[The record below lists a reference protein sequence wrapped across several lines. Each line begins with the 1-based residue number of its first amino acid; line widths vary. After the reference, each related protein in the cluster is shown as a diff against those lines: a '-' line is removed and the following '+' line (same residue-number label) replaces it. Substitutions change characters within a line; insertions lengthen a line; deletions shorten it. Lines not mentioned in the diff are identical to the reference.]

1 MNVQL
6 CGWGANFNDDI
17 GATLLVGVALEL
29 KLRKSSGDA
38 FQDFFSN
45 VMAAANGSDFVRVRA
60 YGALGDKGCDG
71 YLNSLG
77 QVFQCYG
84 SVGTQESKV
93 AYLVKKMGDD
103 FANALNALPQLM
115 KEWHMVHN
123 FVDGLPI
130 SAVEKL
136 NKITAENKDRKFGF
150 IGMEGFE
157 ERIFALEL
165 YKIEKLLGIIPSG
178 LDAQN
183 LQPTELRDLV
193 AEVAASAEEVKFDL
207 SAIRPVPPDKLE
219 FNKLPNHWTALIAG
233 GWQNA
238 HHVKNYLDRHHD
250 PLLGEHI
257 AQAFRVKY
265 QYLKS
270 QNLAPGTV
278 MTSLYEMVTGKGHV
292 TPQRQVAAQALIAH
306 LFEACDIFET
316 PSTEAVH

>member
-1 MNVQL
+1 MMTSEQRY
-6 CGWGANFNDDI
+6 WW
-17 GATLLVGVALEL
+17 GVALEL

-45 VMAAANGSDFVRVRA
+45 VMTAAHGTDFVRVRA

-71 YLNSLG
+71 YLLSVG

-84 SVGTQESKV
+84 SVGAQESKA
-93 AYLVKKMGDD
+93 AYLIKKMGDD
-103 FANALNALPQLM
+103 FANALSSIPGIM

-136 NKITAENKDRKFGF
+136 NEIIDKNKDRKFGF
-150 IGMEGFE
+150 IGAEGFE
-157 ERIFALEL
+157 ERVFALEIA
-165 YKIEKLLGIIPSG
+165 KIEQLLGIIPSS
-178 LDAQN
+178 LDAHN
-183 LQPTELRDLV
+183 LQSKELRDLV
-193 AEVAASAEEVKFDL
+193 GEVAAAADAVTFDL
-207 SAIRPVPPDKLE
+207 NAIRPVPPDKLE
-219 FNKLPNHWTALIAG
+219 FNKLPSHWTSLIAG
-233 GWQNA
+233 GWQNV

-250 PLLGEHI
+250 PLIGEQI

-270 QNLAPGTV
+270 QNLSPGTI

-306 LFEACDIFET
+306 LFEACDIFEAA
-316 PSTEAVH
+316 PAEPAN